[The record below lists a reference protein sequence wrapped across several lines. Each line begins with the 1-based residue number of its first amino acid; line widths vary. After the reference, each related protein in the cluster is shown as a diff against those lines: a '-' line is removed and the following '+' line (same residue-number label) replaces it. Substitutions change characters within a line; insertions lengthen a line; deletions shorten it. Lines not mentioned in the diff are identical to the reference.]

1 MSKETNKKQNN
12 LKFAQLYNIISRK
25 DKNKKNK

>member
-1 MSKETNKKQNN
+1 MIDKENN
-12 LKFAQLYNIISRK
+12 TTIRRKIEERIRK